1 MPLADRPDGQATV
14 TSKNAL
20 AVITDS
26 AVASK
31 QVIMGFTFIGVLFL
45 SPKRHQ
51 LPPTYKR
58 QCLLPGS
65 GLWMRLLCHVNTI

>member
-31 QVIMGFTFIGVLFL
+31 QVVMSFTFIGVLFL
-45 SPKRHQ
+45 SPKRPQ
-51 LPPTYKR
+51 LP
-58 QCLLPGS
+58 
-65 GLWMRLLCHVNTI
+65 